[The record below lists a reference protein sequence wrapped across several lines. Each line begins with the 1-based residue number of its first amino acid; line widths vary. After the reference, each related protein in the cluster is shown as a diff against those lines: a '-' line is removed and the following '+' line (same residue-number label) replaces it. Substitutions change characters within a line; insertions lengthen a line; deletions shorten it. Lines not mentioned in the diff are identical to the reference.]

1 MMSIM
6 NSKKSVVTSVLN
18 LRSRILSVDRFNED
32 SSVYEQTIRQLE
44 ECSEP
49 VKVTIETANKKFTIQ
64 YEQDWFMESR
74 IN

>member
-64 YEQDWFMESR
+64 YEQD
-74 IN
+74 